1 MVFSGFLHQHSQG
14 EKLVSTPSATSETT
28 LTFPEELFGSG
39 LEAVQD
45 GFRKHLTRY
54 AQKGNATVV
63 VTADKANFLVQ
74 GHKNL
79 TLPVLRD

>member
-1 MVFSGFLHQHSQG
+1 MLEDTPERFTMHQHSQG
-14 EKLVSTPSATSETT
+14 EKLVSTPSAATETT

-45 GFRKHLTRY
+45 DFRKHLTRY
-54 AQKGNATVV
+54 AQKGNTTVV
-63 VTADKANFLVQ
+63 VTAGTAA
-74 GHKNL
+74 KNL